1 MPYFGPFPVYKTD
14 TTWYYDPKSK
24 TVSGGPDMPFETSDH
39 CIVGPLGHSLD
50 EYLLLGG
57 FGDHGNAAA
66 LYDESADSW
75 TLVPDRYFTRRRMA
89 CTKIR
94 DNSSNDFVLVAGAY
108 DDLFC
113 FQWFFRGFLSLVGG
127 MTGDSGSAT
136 SVDSVEI
143 FSLATRTW
151 NRVAGLPVT
160 R

>member
-14 TTWYYDPKSK
+14 KTWYYDPKSK
-24 TVSGGPDMPFETSDH
+24 TVSGAPDMPFETSDH
-39 CIVGPLGHSLD
+39 CLVGPLGDRLD

-89 CTKIR
+89 CTKMR
-94 DNSSNDFVLVAGAY
+94 DNNSNDFVLVAGAY

-113 FQWFFRGFLSLVGG
+113 FQWVFRGFLSLVGG

-143 FSLATRTW
+143 FSVAKRTW
-151 NRVAGLPVT
+151 NRVASLPET